1 MEISKKTRIAAIITL
16 SFFIMMLVSMITT
29 VIRTKMETP
38 NKKLET
44 KNK

>member
-16 SFFIMMLVSMITT
+16 SFFIMMLVSMTQP
-29 VIRTKMETP
+29 RTKMETP